1 MKTKTAHRGMRRSKL
16 LSGTTTYLI
25 LGFCV
30 VIVLIPILWM
40 VSTSIK
46 IESETITIPPRW
58 IPEHPTAM
66 SYMRLWKEYPF
77 LTYFKNS
84 IIISV
89 GAVVV
94 SVMFSCLAG
103 YGVTR
108 FRFKGKESFL
118 GFILMTQMFPS
129 IMLLIP
135 YYKVLDMYGLKDSLV
150 GMMCVYI
157 SFTIPFCSW
166 MMVGFFR
173 TIPLEL
179 DEAAIIDGCSRWKA
193 FYKITLPM
201 TLPGISSSAIYAFI
215 TAWNE
220 YMFAQVLIISPELK
234 TLPLGIAE
242 LNGFY
247 KILWNDLMAASV
259 IASLPLIILFIFLQ
273 KYFISGLTAG
283 TVKQ

>member
-1 MKTKTAHRGMRRSKL
+1 
-16 LSGTTTYLI
+16 
-25 LGFCV
+25 
-30 VIVLIPILWM
+30 
-40 VSTSIK
+40 
-46 IESETITIPPRW
+46 
-58 IPEHPTAM
+58 
-66 SYMRLWKEYPF
+66 MRLWKEYPF

-283 TVKQ
+283 AVKQ